1 MAHVF
6 IVDEKT
12 FDIHL
17 KYNFAGTG
25 AKESDGIYL
34 FDNSIEIKASTERTI
49 TGLLADISRIREG
62 DKILFYLQ
70 QKNGR
75 EGMFFGSFQADGRAF
90 LCVDKYLDDAY
101 IAKIPQVRIV
111 HGKGTGAL
119 RSGITSYLRGI
130 PYIKEFRLGQ
140 IGEGAEG
147 VTIVTFKD

>member
-1 MAHVF
+1 MC
-6 IVDEKT
+6 
-12 FDIHL
+12 
-17 KYNFAGTG
+17 
-25 AKESDGIYL
+25 
-34 FDNSIEIKASTERTI
+34 
-49 TGLLADISRIREG
+49 IR
-62 DKILFYLQ
+62 D
-70 QKNGR
+70 
-75 EGMFFGSFQADGRAF
+75 S
-90 LCVDKYLDDAY
+90 AY